1 MKQIALLLLLLPL
14 FAVSQQ
20 AQIGVRING
29 QWYLNSSIVTEANGI
44 MDSIGS
50 EIEFMSA
57 TYQNDS
63 VLNLFG
69 ILSGKVVSDRMMI
82 RVTGDKMYTANEI
95 ATGACYN
102 TCRPTICS
110 SACWKTVSCGCAC
123 SSGGGACEQVWTGYG
138 SMTVSLGSVLRLR
151 LIY

>member
-1 MKQIALLLLLLPL
+1 MKHLALLLLLPL
-14 FAVSQQ
+14 FAASQQ

-29 QWYLNSSIVTEANGI
+29 QWYLNSAIVTEANGI
-44 MDSIGS
+44 TDSIGS

-69 ILSGKVVSDRMMI
+69 ILEGKVVSDRMMI
-82 RVTGDKMYTANEI
+82 SVVKDTMYTANEI
-95 ATGACYN
+95 ISGGCSN
-102 TCRPTICS
+102 TCRATICS
-110 SACWKTVSCGCAC
+110 SACWKTATCGCVC
-123 SSGGGACEQVWTGYG
+123 SGGGGCEQVWTGYG
-138 SMTVSLGSVLRLR
+138 SMKVSLGSVLRTR